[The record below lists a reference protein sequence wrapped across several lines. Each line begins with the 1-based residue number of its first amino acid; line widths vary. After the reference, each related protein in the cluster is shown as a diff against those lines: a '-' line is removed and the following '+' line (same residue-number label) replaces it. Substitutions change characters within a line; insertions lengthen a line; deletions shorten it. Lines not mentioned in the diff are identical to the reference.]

1 MSAAPYTPPLGVAA
15 LTPFYDRAI
24 GLFTR
29 EAHWRSK
36 LAKAIDPRPGE
47 TILDVGS
54 GTGSLGVILS
64 SREPNAFYRGID
76 PDADAVRSA
85 RSKAK
90 SAGSSAL
97 FDEGFLADKPPSDA
111 HRVDKVASSLVF
123 HQVPLSEKIRL
134 LAAMRDWLKPGGSIF
149 IADYGEQ
156 RSIPMK
162 VAFRFTVQL
171 LDGVSDTQPNADGIL
186 PRLMREAGFIDVRQL
201 DRIATP
207 SGSIDLL
214 TARKITA

>member
-1 MSAAPYTPPLGVAA
+1 
-15 LTPFYDRAI
+15 
-24 GLFTR
+24 
-29 EAHWRSK
+29 
-36 LAKAIDPRPGE
+36 
-47 TILDVGS
+47 
-54 GTGSLGVILS
+54 
-64 SREPNAFYRGID
+64 
-76 PDADAVRSA
+76 
-85 RSKAK
+85 
-90 SAGSSAL
+90 
-97 FDEGFLADKPPSDA
+97 
-111 HRVDKVASSLVF
+111 
-123 HQVPLSEKIRL
+123 
-134 LAAMRDWLKPGGSIF
+134 MRDWLKPGGSIF

>member
-1 MSAAPYTPPLGVAA
+1 M
-15 LTPFYDRAI
+15 
-24 GLFTR
+24 
-29 EAHWRSK
+29 
-36 LAKAIDPRPGE
+36 
-47 TILDVGS
+47 
-54 GTGSLGVILS
+54 
-64 SREPNAFYRGID
+64 
-76 PDADAVRSA
+76 
-85 RSKAK
+85 
-90 SAGSSAL
+90 